1 MVKRG
6 GLGLLLL
13 VLLTMGAGCSTTHNV
28 FYEPVNTPP
37 EDLRHELCVKGQLPL
52 LTGVGK
58 KLDKKYFNPLT
69 EELYMTERP
78 FYVETM
84 KGGRKVEGC
93 IPSGIPIVAKKG
105 NRYAEHFATTG
116 WRDIMNLVPVL
127 PTPASVPERQ
137 GKKNQDQ
144 APKCLAAGTW
154 ATGIGSGALTA
165 GIATRNSWLI
175 AGGAIVSIT
184 GIFDKEVYGTESDGR
199 CKAAAALVGGSIGYA
214 SGSAYRQSSRASSYR
229 SGAGGGPGSPP
240 PVPGGGGT
248 GPVVPPPVP

>member
-1 MVKRG
+1 MAKRG
-6 GLGLLLL
+6 GLGFLLL
-13 VLLTMGAGCSTTHNV
+13 VLLTMGAGCATTHNV

-37 EDLRHELCVKGQLPL
+37 EDPRHELCVKSQLPL

-69 EELYMTERP
+69 EDLYTTERP

-105 NRYAEHFATTG
+105 NRYAEHFATAG
-116 WRDIMNLVPVL
+116 WRDIMNLVPVF
-127 PTPASVPERQ
+127 PAPALASAKQ
-137 GKKNQDQ
+137 GKQNQDQ
-144 APKCLAAGTW
+144 ASKCFSAGTW
-154 ATGIGSGALTA
+154 ATGLGSGALTA

-175 AGGAIVSIT
+175 VGGAIMSIT
-184 GIFDKEVYGTESDGR
+184 GIFDKEVWGTESDGR

-214 SGSAYRQSSRASSYR
+214 GGSAYRQSSQSS
-229 SGAGGGPGSPP
+229 AGGGPGSPP